1 MEITVVQGT
10 GRGPTRTAAYDA
22 ALLAAGVG
30 NYNLITVS
38 SVIPADASVTVHET
52 APSLGAAGDRLTV
65 VQGKRVV
72 GPATDEPAVAGL
84 GWATGPD
91 AGLFYE
97 ASGTEPATV
106 RERITTGLAAG
117 RAARDWTFTDQAT
130 LLSDPVRSGEEE
142 WAAAVAVAAYGD
154 GESL

>member
-1 MEITVVQGT
+1 MEITVVRGT

-30 NYNLITVS
+30 NYNLVTVS
-38 SVIPADASVTVHET
+38 SVIPAEASVRVRET
-52 APSLGAAGDRLTV
+52 APSLGEPGDRLTV
-65 VQGKRVV
+65 VQGKHVA
-72 GPATDEPAVAGL
+72 GPGEQAVAGL

-97 ASGTEPATV
+97 SSGTESARV

-117 RAARDWTFTDQAT
+117 RAAREWSFTEQET
-130 LLSDPVRSGEEE
+130 LVTDPVSPADERY
-142 WAAAVAVAAYGD
+142 AAAVVIGAYGD
-154 GESL
+154 AESI

>member
-1 MEITVVQGT
+1 MEITVVRGT

-38 SVIPADASVTVHET
+38 SVIPADASVTVRET
-52 APSLGAAGDRLTV
+52 APPLGEPGDRLTV

-72 GPATDEPAVAGL
+72 GPTDDEPAVAGL
-84 GWATGPD
+84 GWATGPE

-97 ASGTEPATV
+97 ADGTAAPSVRDELTAGLDAGCEMRDWPITDRETLVTEPVTPAD
-106 RERITTGLAAG
+106 ERY
-117 RAARDWTFTDQAT
+117 
-130 LLSDPVRSGEEE
+130 
-142 WAAAVAVAAYGD
+142 AAAVAVAAYGTA
-154 GESL
+154 ESI